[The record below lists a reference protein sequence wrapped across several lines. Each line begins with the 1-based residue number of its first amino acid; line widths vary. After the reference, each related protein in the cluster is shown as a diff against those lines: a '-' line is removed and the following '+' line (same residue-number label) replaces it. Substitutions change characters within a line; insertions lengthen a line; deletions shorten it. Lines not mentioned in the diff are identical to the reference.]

1 MQFSQDSL
9 CETEHKHASIHATI
23 PSYTLPSKAIIL
35 LASDIIDNRPTE
47 KGLETRNFFG
57 NFPFRCALRSRDL
70 EMALASCSE
79 HLQEL

>member
-1 MQFSQDSL
+1 MVRAL
-9 CETEHKHASIHATI
+9 TAEVLVPVPLLYLIASIICIHKLRNRNDMHMT
-23 PSYTLPSKAIIL
+23 T
-35 LASDIIDNRPTE
+35 DNRPTE

-57 NFPFRCALRSRDL
+57 NFPFWCVLRSRDL